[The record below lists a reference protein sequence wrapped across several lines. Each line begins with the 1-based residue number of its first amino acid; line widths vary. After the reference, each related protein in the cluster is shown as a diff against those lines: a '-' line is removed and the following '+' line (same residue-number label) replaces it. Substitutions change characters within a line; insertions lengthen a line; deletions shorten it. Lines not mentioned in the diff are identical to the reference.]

1 MARPF
6 HELLKM
12 PLQTTFIKRS
22 SRRPQRRFLATS
34 APRTAQRAW
43 SGILFLILGLAAC
56 TPQADAEPPRVP
68 ALAGSLQ
75 PYQTPTPSVT
85 PLPATPIPTQTPLPT
100 ATPHIYVIASGD
112 TMGSIALELSVDMN
126 DLVNANPDVSPY
138 SMSVGQ
144 ELIIPHDGE
153 GADKL
158 PPQVSL
164 DITLSDPDC
173 YATLSGGMWCFV
185 LVQNNEE
192 NAIESLSIEVRL
204 FDNEGALIES
214 NTAFSLLNHLS
225 VGKTQA
231 LPVYFENISDMS
243 FAQSEVLTAFEIT
256 DEAERYPP
264 AVLQGVLTQIS
275 WDGKSAEVS
284 GEVLVDGDISQ
295 VWVLATALDAN
306 DNVVGI
312 RRWEGVAGGQIFNLT
327 VASVGPAIE
336 RVILSTETQ
345 R

>member
-1 MARPF
+1 MARALYK
-6 HELLKM
+6 LLGIS
-12 PLQTTFIKRS
+12 LRYVEVRRS
-22 SRRPQRRFLATS
+22 KLLLLVLIFLV
-34 APRTAQRAW
+34 
-43 SGILFLILGLAAC
+43 AC
-56 TPQADAEPPRVP
+56 TPQADAEPLRTPT
-68 ALAGSLQ
+68 LAGSLQ
-75 PYQTPTPSVT
+75 PYQTPTPSAT
-85 PLPATPIPTQTPLPT
+85 ALPATPVPTQTPLPT

-112 TMGSIALELSVDMN
+112 TMGSIALELGVDMN
-126 DLVNANPDVSPY
+126 DLINANPDISPY

-153 GADKL
+153 GADEL
-158 PPQVSL
+158 PIQVSL

-192 NAIESLSIEVRL
+192 NTIESLSIEVRL

-225 VGKTQA
+225 AGERQA

-256 DEAERYPP
+256 DEVERYPP

-275 WDGKSAEVS
+275 WDGKSAEVK
-284 GEVLVDGDISQ
+284 GEVLVDGNASQ
-295 VWVLATALDAN
+295 IWIVATALDIN
-306 DNVVGI
+306 GNVVGM
-312 RRWEGVAGGQIFNLT
+312 RRWEGAAGGQMFNLT
-327 VASVGPAIE
+327 VASAGPAIE
-336 RVILSTETQ
+336 RVILSAEAQ